1 MLNRLVILIILL
13 SPALFPL
20 YPQGQN
26 PVSPVI
32 KFVSVDTASGDVVI
46 SWDSL
51 TSPDIQ
57 KYIVYEGRT
66 GPDSLAAFALD
77 TLDISETT
85 YVHKESEADS
95 RPVPYTIATLYAE
108 DTSPLADYHYTIF
121 CSAVYD
127 SCNNQMM
134 ISWTPYIG
142 WGDDLVS
149 YNIHVRNDDGS
160 KSMIPSLD
168 PDTSYYE
175 YTDIQQNSEYCFIIE
190 AENINFLSTYSNK
203 ICINTNR
210 ALPPSYINADFATVT
225 ADNKILLQFS
235 IDPNRELNNFM
246 LYYGNS
252 PSEIV
257 VPVVEF
263 TDITTN
269 TLTHTYDVFSV
280 EKKSYFQ
287 LAAVDLCPEKNPV
300 IKSNTASNIVLQ
312 ATEENYLVSLE
323 WDDYINWLAGVKYY
337 NVYRIT
343 NSFGTEKIDSLSF
356 GSNTYTDNLGRLIDN
371 ENLVDDEVC
380 YYIEAEE
387 NDDNIYGIK
396 GYSRSNRVCI
406 SIEPEIFMANAFTP
420 DGNSYNDKI
429 KPFLTFRPESYF
441 FAVYDR
447 WGSKVF
453 ETNNADEYWYGK
465 VNGKKN
471 APAGVYIYYLKIA
484 TSGNIILEKK
494 GTITLFYP

>member
-1 MLNRLVILIILL
+1 
-13 SPALFPL
+13 
-20 YPQGQN
+20 
-26 PVSPVI
+26 
-32 KFVSVDTASGDVVI
+32 
-46 SWDSL
+46 
-51 TSPDIQ
+51 
-57 KYIVYEGRT
+57 
-66 GPDSLAAFALD
+66 
-77 TLDISETT
+77 
-85 YVHKESEADS
+85 
-95 RPVPYTIATLYAE
+95 
-108 DTSPLADYHYTIF
+108 
-121 CSAVYD
+121 
-127 SCNNQMM
+127 
-134 ISWTPYIG
+134 
-142 WGDDLVS
+142 
-149 YNIHVRNDDGS
+149 
-160 KSMIPSLD
+160 
-168 PDTSYYE
+168 
-175 YTDIQQNSEYCFIIE
+175 
-190 AENINFLSTYSNK
+190 
-203 ICINTNR
+203 
-210 ALPPSYINADFATVT
+210 
-225 ADNKILLQFS
+225 
-235 IDPNRELNNFM
+235 
-246 LYYGNS
+246 
-252 PSEIV
+252 
-257 VPVVEF
+257 VVEF
-263 TDITTN
+263 NDITTN

-280 EKKSYFQ
+280 EKKSYLQ

-312 ATEENYLVSLE
+312 ATEENYLVTLE

-343 NSFGTEKIDSLSF
+343 NSFGIEKIDSLFF

-429 KPFLTFRPESYF
+429 KPILTFRPESYF

-471 APAGVYIYYLKIA
+471 APPGVYIYYLKIT